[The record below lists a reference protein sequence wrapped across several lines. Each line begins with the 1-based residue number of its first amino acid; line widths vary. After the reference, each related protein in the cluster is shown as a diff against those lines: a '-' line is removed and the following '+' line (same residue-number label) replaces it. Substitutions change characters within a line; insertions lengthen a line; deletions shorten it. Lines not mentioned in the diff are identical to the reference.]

1 MLAANVDGVGS
12 VQHSVMKGGRAG
24 REKEKRAFQKG
35 FPISDQ
41 QYRMLETIRKTY
53 GIFAIMEFFIIPDYL

>member
-24 REKEKRAFQKG
+24 REKEKRAFRKG
-35 FPISDQ
+35 FPISD
-41 QYRMLETIRKTY
+41 
-53 GIFAIMEFFIIPDYL
+53 